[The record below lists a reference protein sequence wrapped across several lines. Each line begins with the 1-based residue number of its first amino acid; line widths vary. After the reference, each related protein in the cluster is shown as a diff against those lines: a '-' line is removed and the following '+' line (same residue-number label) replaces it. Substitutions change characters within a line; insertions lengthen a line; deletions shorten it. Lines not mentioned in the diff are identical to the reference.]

1 MANTLPRGLRNCNPG
16 NLRRT
21 GDKWQGLSAQQTDK
35 EFFQFR
41 EMKWGYRAL
50 IKTLQTYITQRGCK
64 TVKDIITRW
73 APEHENN
80 TQAYILRVCNDM
92 QVPTDYTPDADDKGS
107 MCALAAAISAVEN
120 GRPANMND
128 IYKGWELL

>member
-21 GDKWQGLSAQQTDK
+21 ADKWQGLSAQQTDK
-35 EFFQFR
+35 DFFQFR

-50 IKTLQTYITQRGCK
+50 IKTLQTYIRERGCK
-64 TVKDIITRW
+64 TVKEIITRW

-80 TQAYILRVCNDM
+80 TQAYILWVCNEM
-92 QVPTDYTPDADDKGS
+92 QVPTDYMPDAADKGT